1 MRNTWQFVSL
11 VTQRLFRVST
21 RKSNCSMIN
30 ASHSPFLPHMLPRMV
45 FFHPGIYNIVNAVWL
60 KGRSRNAQRQMGTE
74 ECRVE
79 AVYEMEMI
87 IGSAI
92 SNLCICLSMTPQV
105 RTHSYCSSVICYC
118 KRIWS
123 KTLQITLPWKHLSIS
138 GKQKRAPPHVDVT
151 PVKTTARNCPTPTFY
166 WVFFL
171 SELRVHK
178 HDSHLQWKYS
188 FNSNT
193 AIFFSHLVSVRPI
206 SIISL
211 VPKSCFLCKQ
221 AEFSPLLSTNPWQYP
236 NQRGYKREDG
246 RIWFFRTDAPNW
258 FSRHSES
265 ISSGLT
271 FHEGL
276 AQQVHGKSWSNDG
289 IVDTSEGAF
298 LNWQKLRCTKEP
310 TTSPLKIQ
318 T

>member
-1 MRNTWQFVSL
+1 MRNTGQFVSL

-74 ECRVE
+74 ECGVE

-105 RTHSYCSSVICYC
+105 RTHSYCFSVICYC

-171 SELRVHK
+171 SELKVHK
-178 HDSHLQWKYS
+178 HDSHLQWKHS

-193 AIFFSHLVSVRPI
+193 AIFFFPSCLSQAHFHHFTCAQELLSLQTGRILTFTEHKSVTI
-206 SIISL
+206 
-211 VPKSCFLCKQ
+211 PKSKRLQKGRWEDLVLQDWCSKLIFT
-221 AEFSPLLSTNPWQYP
+221 PL
-236 NQRGYKREDG
+236 RE
-246 RIWFFRTDAPNW
+246 
-258 FSRHSES
+258 H
-265 ISSGLT
+265 
-271 FHEGL
+271 
-276 AQQVHGKSWSNDG
+276 
-289 IVDTSEGAF
+289 
-298 LNWQKLRCTKEP
+298 
-310 TTSPLKIQ
+310 
-318 T
+318 